1 MKRYSST
8 APAPA
13 LQSEL
18 YHKINLLSRGK
29 LMFKRFILW
38 IKALIEA
45 LEMPD
50 VLLDAKLKS
59 IKSLRRGRS
68 KKPKK
73 TRRRK

>member
-1 MKRYSST
+1 
-8 APAPA
+8 
-13 LQSEL
+13 
-18 YHKINLLSRGK
+18 
-29 LMFKRFILW
+29 MFKRFILW